1 MKKTLRVLLAL
12 ALALC
17 LTPAALA
24 ETVIDGQADRN
35 ITLQEVGLNEVID
48 GVSPTTGLTLSELDQ
63 PEGFAGL
70 AITGRYMPM
79 LVQIDNTDGGVGDRA
94 PWGATYAD
102 IIYETPLHRNGF
114 TRLSF
119 LFSDLIPDSVGPVRS
134 ARVGHVDLRQEWDA
148 GFLYYGGQTRKGSNI
163 EERFREYGVTSR
175 DVQVLFSGIVG
186 NNRPWKQYY
195 TRVSGVVSPHN
206 VDANVAAMYELIDP
220 SFTPPN
226 HAFLFTDELPAT
238 GESAE
243 VITIDW
249 GAVMYN
255 SRFVYDVDS
264 NQYFRYMLQK
274 NDEEVAYEDKY
285 TQEQL
290 AFSNLIVQHTTVT
303 WNGSSDAPV
312 TVHIGEGNADIFMGG
327 KYIAGYWK
335 RADAN
340 SRTVF
345 YDDQGNEIALQRGKT
360 FISII
365 PAETTVS
372 YE

>member
-134 ARVGHVDLRQEWDA
+134 ARVGHVDLREEWDA

-163 EERFREYGVTSR
+163 EERFREYGAN
-175 DVQVLFSGIVG
+175 DKDVLFSGIVG

-249 GAVMYN
+249 GAAMYN

-274 NDEEVAYEDKY
+274 DGTEVAYEDKY

-335 RADAN
+335 RPDAN

-345 YDDQGNEIALQRGKT
+345 YDAEGNEIALQRGKT

>member
-175 DVQVLFSGIVG
+175 DVQVLFSGLVSA
-186 NNRPWKQYY
+186 NKPWKQYY
-195 TRVSGVVSPHN
+195 TRVSGVISPHN
-206 VDANVAAMYELIDP
+206 VDANVAAMSELIDA

-226 HAFLFTDELPAT
+226 HAFLFTDEMPT
-238 GESAE
+238 H
-243 VITIDW
+243 
-249 GAVMYN
+249 
-255 SRFVYDVDS
+255 R
-264 NQYFRYMLQK
+264 
-274 NDEEVAYEDKY
+274 
-285 TQEQL
+285 
-290 AFSNLIVQHTTVT
+290 
-303 WNGSSDAPV
+303 
-312 TVHIGEGNADIFMGG
+312 
-327 KYIAGYWK
+327 
-335 RADAN
+335 
-340 SRTVF
+340 
-345 YDDQGNEIALQRGKT
+345 
-360 FISII
+360 
-365 PAETTVS
+365 
-372 YE
+372 

>member
-1 MKKTLRVLLAL
+1 
-12 ALALC
+12 
-17 LTPAALA
+17 
-24 ETVIDGQADRN
+24 
-35 ITLQEVGLNEVID
+35 VGN
-48 GVSPTTGLTLSELDQ
+48 
-63 PEGFAGL
+63 
-70 AITGRYMPM
+70 
-79 LVQIDNTDGGVGDRA
+79 RA

-134 ARVGHVDLRQEWDA
+134 ARVGHVDLREEWDA

-163 EERFREYGVTSR
+163 EERFREYGAN
-175 DVQVLFSGIVG
+175 DKGVLFSGIVG

-226 HAFLFTDELPAT
+226 HAFLFTDKLPAT
-238 GESAE
+238 GESAK

-249 GAVMYN
+249 GAAMYN
-255 SRFVYDVDS
+255 SRFIYDVNS

-274 NDEEVAYEDKY
+274 DGTESGLRGQVHPGA
-285 TQEQL
+285 
-290 AFSNLIVQHTTVT
+290 AGVSNLIVQNTTVN

-312 TVHIGEGNADIFMGG
+312 TVHIGEGNADIFMSG
-327 KYIAGYWK
+327 KVNGRIMQARGCT
-335 RADAN
+335 
-340 SRTVF
+340 SRTRIHK
-345 YDDQGNEIALQRGKT
+345 YEWNESGSNRKNYLEFPREHM
-360 FISII
+360 FLR
-365 PAETTVS
+365 
-372 YE
+372 

>member
-94 PWGATYAD
+94 PW
-102 IIYETPLHRNGF
+102 
-114 TRLSF
+114 
-119 LFSDLIPDSVGPVRS
+119 
-134 ARVGHVDLRQEWDA
+134 RQEWDA

-249 GAVMYN
+249 GAAMYN
-255 SRFVYDVDS
+255 SRFIYDVDS

-274 NDEEVAYEDKY
+274 DGTEVAYEDKY

-345 YDDQGNEIALQRGKT
+345 YDAEGNEIALQRGKT

>member
-24 ETVIDGQADRN
+24 ETVIDGQANRN
-35 ITLQEVGLNEVID
+35 ITLQEVGLNEVVD

-79 LVQIDNTDGGVGDRA
+79 LVQIDNDQGGVGDRA
-94 PWGATYAD
+94 PWGAAYAD
-102 IIYETPLHRNGF
+102 IVYETPLHRSGF
-114 TRLSF
+114 TRISF

-134 ARVGHVDLRQEWDA
+134 ARVGHVDLREEWDA
-148 GFLYYGGQTRKGSNI
+148 GFLYYGGQTREGSNI
-163 EERFREYGVTSR
+163 EERFSEYGAKSKG
-175 DVQVLFSGIVG
+175 VLFSGTDG
-186 NNRPWKQYY
+186 TNKPWKAFYS
-195 TRVSGVVSPHN
+195 RVSGLASPHN
-206 VDANVAAMYELIDP
+206 VDANVAAIYGLIDP
-220 SFTPPN
+220 EFTPPN
-226 HAFLFTDELPAT
+226 HAFLFTDELPTT
-238 GESAE
+238 GTDAE

-249 GAVMYN
+249 GLAMYN
-255 SRFVYDVDS
+255 SRLIYDVDS

-274 NDEEVAYEDKY
+274 DGTEVPYEDKY

-290 AFSNLIVQHTTVT
+290 AFSNVIVQHTTVT

-335 RADAN
+335 RPDAS

>member
-163 EERFREYGVTSR
+163 EERFREYGAN
-175 DVQVLFSGIVG
+175 DKGVLFSGIVG
-186 NNRPWKQYY
+186 NNKPWKQYY

-206 VDANVAAMYELIDP
+206 VDANVAAMYELIDA

-226 HAFLFTDELPAT
+226 HAFLFTDEMPTT
-238 GESAE
+238 GEDAE
-243 VITIDW
+243 IITIDW

-255 SRFVYDVDS
+255 SGFVYDVDS
-264 NQYFRYMLQK
+264 NQYVRYMLQK

-345 YDDQGNEIALQRGKT
+345 YDAEGNEIALQRGKT